1 MTSKQIFDC
10 LRLLDEEPL
19 LDLTQATKCFP
30 VKCSRATLERWIRQ
44 GVRGGIRLETIQIG
58 NRRFTSELAIQ
69 RFLISQQNTEPEE
82 SRLPPKH
89 GSMTKDEINT
99 ALRRHNLPNPLESQ
113 N

>member
-1 MTSKQIFDC
+1 MTSKQIYDC
-10 LRLLDEEPL
+10 LNLLDETPL
-19 LDLTQATKCFP
+19 LDLVQATKRFP

-58 NRRFTSELAIQ
+58 NRRFTTEPAIQ
-69 RFLISQQNTEPEE
+69 RFLIGQQNTEPEIDT
-82 SRLPPKH
+82 LPPKY
-89 GSMTKDEINT
+89 GSMSKNEINM